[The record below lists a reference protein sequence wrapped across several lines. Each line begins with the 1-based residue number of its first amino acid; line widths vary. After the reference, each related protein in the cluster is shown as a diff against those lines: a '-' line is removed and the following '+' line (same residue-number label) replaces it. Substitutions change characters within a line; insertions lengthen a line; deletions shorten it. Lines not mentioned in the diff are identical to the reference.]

1 MEPKSA
7 ENTQRKRQVKPVEI
21 MYMLLLLNVLLGAVV
36 ILFPE
41 GKITVGDWFTL
52 KSTPLSKIFTADTT
66 KIVDVKEVIK
76 GVETVDTTLEYIAGS
91 ATFKLQNEKIE
102 VPLNRVIQYPDNT
115 QMALKNFFDALVQT
129 ENTGKLMHIIHY
141 GDSQL
146 EGDRI
151 SDYLRNKMQLIFGG
165 YGPGVVLPMDVSH
178 SRVSVLQNESADWQK
193 YAIYGK
199 TNKAD
204 QGKYGLGGSSY
215 RYTGNGRR
223 KIGTDTVIQKM
234 YIKTASL
241 DSIKVP
247 SGLDTPKFAM
257 KNVVVERID
266 SSKYYYDT
274 LYKPKYEVIQNQQ
287 SWLKFNC
294 AKNSFPRVRK
304 FNQIKVL
311 YSSTSAIDVK
321 VHLDDSIRDI
331 NFPIAPVLG
340 VKTLKPGFINKGIS
354 FSFAGGESPYFYGF
368 VFEGDSGVQID
379 NFPMRG
385 SSGTGFESI
394 NPSLLV
400 AQYKALNA
408 KLIILQYGINVVPN
422 PQKNYDYYQR
432 LFSAQLAAIKR
443 AAPDMSVLVIGPSDM
458 STRIDGVYASYP
470 NITLIRDAMQKAAF
484 ANNCAFWDLYAAM
497 GGQNSMVSWVNDKPA
512 LAGKDFTHFTPKGAQ
527 YVGEMLYDALIKEY
541 LRYKQVQ

>member
-1 MEPKSA
+1 MEPNK
-7 ENTQRKRQVKPVEI
+7 QLKRQVKPVEI
-21 MYMLLLLNVLLGAVV
+21 LYMLLLLNVLLAAVV
-36 ILFPE
+36 IVFPE
-41 GKITVGDWFTL
+41 GKIAIGNWFTL
-52 KSTPLSKIFTADTT
+52 KSTPLSKVFNADTT
-66 KIVDVKEVIK
+66 QVVDVKEVIK
-76 GVETVDTTLEYIAGS
+76 GVETVDSTVESIAGS
-91 ATFKLQNEKIE
+91 TTFKLQNEKID
-102 VPLNRVIQYPDNT
+102 VPQSRVIQYPDNT
-115 QMALKNFFDALVQT
+115 QMALKNFFEALAQT
-129 ENTGKLMHIIHY
+129 EASGKLLHIIHY

-178 SRVSVLQNESADWQK
+178 SRVSIMQSESPDWQK

-199 TNKAD
+199 TNKAPE
-204 QGKYGLGGSSY
+204 GKYGVGGSSY
-215 RYTGNGRR
+215 RFTGNGRR
-223 KIGTDTVIQKM
+223 RIGTDTVIHKV
-234 YIKTASL
+234 YIKTATI

-247 SGLDTPKFAM
+247 TGLDTPKFTT
-257 KNVVVERID
+257 KSVVVEKTD

-274 LYKPKYEVIQNQQ
+274 LYTPIYEVVQNKQ
-287 SWLKFNC
+287 SWLRFNC
-294 AKNSFPRVRK
+294 TKNSFPRVRK
-304 FNQIKVL
+304 FNQIKLL
-311 YSSTSAIDVK
+311 YSSQEPLALK
-321 VHLDDSIRDI
+321 MQMDDSTREIQLPAA
-331 NFPIAPVLG
+331 PILG
-340 VKTLKPGFINKGIS
+340 VKTIHPGFINKGVTLS
-354 FSFAGGESPYFYGF
+354 FNGGESPYFYGF
-368 VFEGDSGVQID
+368 VLEGDSGVQVD

-394 NPSLLV
+394 NPNVLA

-443 AAPDMSVLVIGPSDM
+443 AAPDMSILVIGPSDM

-470 NITLIRDAMQKAAF
+470 NITLIRDAMQKAAS
-484 ANNCAFWDLYAAM
+484 ANNCAFWDLYSAM

-527 YVGEMLYDALIKEY
+527 YVGEMLYDALMKEY